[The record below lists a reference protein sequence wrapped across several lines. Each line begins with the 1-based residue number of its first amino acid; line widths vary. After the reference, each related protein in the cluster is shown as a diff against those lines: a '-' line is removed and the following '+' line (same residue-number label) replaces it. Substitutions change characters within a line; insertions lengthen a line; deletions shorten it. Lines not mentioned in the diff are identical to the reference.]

1 MQSQPNLWVQPVS
14 GAPPHQLSHF
24 ADGRAI
30 LDFAW
35 SRDGTRLAV
44 ARAKTTTDIVLFRG
58 LRGRPPAS

>member
-1 MQSQPNLWVQPVS
+1 VQPLS
-14 GAPPHQLSHF
+14 GAPPRQLSRF

-35 SRDGTRLAV
+35 SRDGARLAI

-58 LRGRPPAS
+58 LRRRPPAS

>member
-1 MQSQPNLWVQPVS
+1 VAATPRTPDD
-14 GAPPHQLSHF
+14 PF

-58 LRGRPPAS
+58 L